1 MPYAHIFNEDME
13 ALIDRMNAA
22 GRDTW
27 EWDMVVPYAHVL
39 KKNGQIVKK
48 TDTLRELY
56 PVAQELLE
64 GMKENAA

>member
-1 MPYAHIFNEDME
+1 MPYIHIFNADME
-13 ALIDRMNAA
+13 ALIDRMNAT
-22 GRDTW
+22 GKDTW

-39 KKNGQIVKK
+39 KKNGQVVMK
-48 TDTLRELY
+48 TLTLRELY